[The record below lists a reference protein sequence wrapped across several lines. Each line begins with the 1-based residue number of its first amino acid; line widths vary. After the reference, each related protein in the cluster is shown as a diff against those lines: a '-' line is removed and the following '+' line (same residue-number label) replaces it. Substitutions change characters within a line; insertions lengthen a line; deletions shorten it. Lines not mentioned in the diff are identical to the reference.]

1 MSDAPRKL
9 GDTPSN
15 RCLEYRDTPALF
27 LRFESPREQ
36 IALPYASLVQ
46 LTLKLDSTA
55 LELAFVTHRVTV
67 SGHSLEV
74 LYAAVA
80 EGQARVV
87 RTIAMEF
94 TVGEWPPPYQAIVRS
109 IRIDSLEE
117 AERSGR

>member
-1 MSDAPRKL
+1 M
-9 GDTPSN
+9 
-15 RCLEYRDTPALF
+15 F

-67 SGHSLEV
+67 AGHSLEV

-80 EGQARVV
+80 EAQARVV
-87 RTIAMEF
+87 RTLATEF
-94 TVGEWPPPYQAIVRS
+94 TGATWPPSYQAIVRS
-109 IRIDSLEE
+109 IRIEPLESLDQ
-117 AERSGR
+117 RGR

>member
-1 MSDAPRKL
+1 MSDAQRKL

-15 RCLEYRDTPALF
+15 RCLECRDTPGLF

-55 LELAFVTHRVTV
+55 LELAFVTHRVTIT
-67 SGHSLEV
+67 GHSLEV

-80 EGQARVV
+80 EAQVRVV
-87 RTIAMEF
+87 RTLPTEF
-94 TVGEWPPPYQAIVRS
+94 TGGEWPPSYQAIVS
-109 IRIDSLEE
+109 NIRIEPLEV
-117 AERSGR
+117 

>member
-1 MSDAPRKL
+1 MSDTPRKI

-15 RCLEYRDTPALF
+15 RCLECRDTPALF

-55 LELAFVTHRVTV
+55 MELAFVTHRVTV
-67 SGHSLEV
+67 AGHSLEV

-80 EGQARVV
+80 EAQARVV
-87 RTIAMEF
+87 RTLAMDF
-94 TVGEWPPPYQAIVRS
+94 TGAAWPPSYQAVVRS
-109 IRIDSLEE
+109 IRIEPIEL
-117 AERSGR
+117 SGKREH

>member
-1 MSDAPRKL
+1 MGDAPQKL
-9 GDTPSN
+9 GETSSN
-15 RCLEYRDTPALF
+15 RCLECRDTPGLF

-67 SGHSLEV
+67 EGHSLEV

-87 RTIAMEF
+87 RTLAMDF
-94 TVGEWPPPYQAIVRS
+94 TGAAWPPSYQAIVRG
-109 IRIDSLEE
+109 IRVEPLES
-117 AERSGR
+117 AEQGKR

>member
-1 MSDAPRKL
+1 M
-9 GDTPSN
+9 
-15 RCLEYRDTPALF
+15 F

-67 SGHSLEV
+67 AGHSLEV

-80 EGQARVV
+80 EAQARVV
-87 RTIAMEF
+87 RTLATEF
-94 TVGEWPPPYQAIVRS
+94 GVGEWPAPYQAIVRS
-109 IRIDSLEE
+109 IRIESHESLEK
-117 AERSGR
+117 RGC